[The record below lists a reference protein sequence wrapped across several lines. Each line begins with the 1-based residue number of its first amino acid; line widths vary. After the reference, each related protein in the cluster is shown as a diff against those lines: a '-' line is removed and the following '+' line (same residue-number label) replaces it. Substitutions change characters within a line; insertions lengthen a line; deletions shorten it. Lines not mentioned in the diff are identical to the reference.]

1 MERFELTPKVSVV
14 IPARNAAKTLKDAV
28 KSVCNQDFNDLEIII
43 AVNGSSDDTLEIASN
58 IKDDRIHV
66 IETQPGIVPALNAA
80 LKVSKGKYIARQDA
94 DDVWLAGKLK
104 HQIEVLENNSID
116 ILGTQMIVR
125 RENEHDSLTSYP
137 TNHND
142 VVNWLLNAKNP
153 IGHPTVVFRQ
163 SLLEKVGGY
172 WEAFPFAEDFDLWMR
187 LLIHAKFSNTITPG
201 IIYNHVPN
209 KDYDSKVVIAVTNH
223 YRSLYGI
230 KGS

>member
-1 MERFELTPKVSVV
+1 VERDKLTPKVSVV
-14 IPARNAAKTLKDAV
+14 IPARNSSKTLQAAV

-43 AVNGSSDDTLEIASN
+43 AVNGSSDDTLAIASN

-94 DDVWLAGKLK
+94 DDIWLEGKLK

-125 RENEHDSLTSYP
+125 RENEQDVLTRYP

-142 VVNWLLNAKNP
+142 IINWLFNAKNP

-172 WEAFPFAEDFDLWMR
+172 WEAFPLAEDFDLWMR
-187 LLIHAKFSNTITPG
+187 LLIHAKFSNTSTPG

-209 KDYDSKVVIAVTNH
+209 NDYDPNVVITATNH
-223 YRSLYGI
+223 YRNVYGI
-230 KGS
+230 KNS

>member
-1 MERFELTPKVSVV
+1 MNPKVSVV
-14 IPARNAAKTLKDAV
+14 IPARNSAKTLQAAV
-28 KSVCNQDFNDLEIII
+28 KSVCNQGFNDLEIII
-43 AVNGSSDDTLEIASN
+43 AVNGSSDNTLEIASN

-94 DDVWLAGKLK
+94 DDTWLEGKLRQ
-104 HQIEVLENNSID
+104 QIEVLENNNID
-116 ILGTQMIVR
+116 ILGTQMIIR

-137 TNHND
+137 INHND
-142 VVNWLLNAKNP
+142 IVNWLFNAKNP
-153 IGHPTVVFRQ
+153 IGHPSVVFRQ

-172 WEAFPFAEDFDLWMR
+172 WEAFPLAEDFDLWMR
-187 LLIHAKFSNTITPG
+187 MLVHAKFSNTSTPG

-209 KDYDSKVVIAVTNH
+209 NDYDSKVVISAASH

-230 KGS
+230 KVS